1 MMQYFYDIM
10 SVSERE
16 QTKFVHRERRMAI
29 MIAARAASSTAGA
42 NHDIM
47 SVSEREQTKFVHRER
62 RMAIMIDAKAASS
75 TEGANHD
82 LVTVLNKE
90 YQIISTTY

>member
-1 MMQYFYDIM
+1 M
-10 SVSERE
+10 SV
-16 QTKFVHRERRMAI
+16 

-62 RMAIMIDAKAASS
+62 RMAIMIAAKAASS
-75 TEGANHD
+75 TAGANHD
-82 LVTVLNKE
+82 IMSAREPEGACALLANGEEQVSYSE
-90 YQIISTTY
+90 

>member
-1 MMQYFYDIM
+1 MMQYFY
-10 SVSERE
+10 
-16 QTKFVHRERRMAI
+16 
-29 MIAARAASSTAGA
+29 
-42 NHDIM
+42 DIM

-82 LVTVLNKE
+82 IMSARESEGACSLLTNGE
-90 YQIISTTY
+90 IME